1 MLPDIPPDAARP
13 SPQEE
18 TGEFQPPAGF
28 LMPGHR
34 PLPDYE
40 LIRQIG
46 KGGFGEVWMARAPGG
61 VKVAL
66 KFIHLGH
73 SIAHVEQRSLELIRD
88 VRHPNLMTYHGTW
101 VRDGYLIIAMELAD
115 KTLLNRLQEVYRQN
129 LPGIPRS
136 ELLPYLHDAAKG
148 IDYLNQIGIQHR
160 DIKPENLMV
169 VGGGIK
175 VGDFGLAKFLE
186 RSVVTASGSMTPAYA
201 APEFFHGQATKWS
214 DQYALAI
221 TYCQL
226 LANQMP
232 FEGSGAQIMAG
243 HLTQPP
249 NLTMLPSMD
258 RPIVARALAKQAT
271 QRWPNCQEFILRL
284 QTVSGSGSGV
294 IEIVPLVV
302 TPSPSPPP
310 SATPA
315 AIPVPA
321 APRAVPQFNSPTYQ
335 HTPPAE
341 VIKNV
346 INMKLVLIPSGS
358 FLMGAM
364 PGEIGSQVGESPQH
378 EVEISRPFYMGM
390 FAVLQR
396 EFDAIL
402 GSSENR
408 SYYRSSD
415 AGDNPVEKVSW
426 LQAVD
431 FCKKLSSLPEE
442 RHAGRYYRLPTEA
455 EWEYACRAGTNT
467 PFYFGESLTSLQA
480 NFDGNYPYGEGEIGP
495 SLGSTSKAGSYP
507 PNPFGLYDM
516 HGNVL
521 EWCADWFHPF
531 YYESSPPVDPPGPHG
546 SPENRRVLR
555 GGCFSSR
562 ADECRSAARHR
573 SSPTGRYRNHGFRVV
588 MEYLK

>member
-1 MLPDIPPDAARP
+1 MQPDTPATDVFKPPPRDLPSED
-13 SPQEE
+13 PQ
-18 TGEFQPPAGF
+18 TLSGF
-28 LMPGHR
+28 LMPGYR

-46 KGGFGEVWMARAPGG
+46 KGGFGEVWMAKAPGG

-129 LPGIPRS
+129 LPGIPRA
-136 ELLPYLHDAAKG
+136 ELLPYLADASKG
-148 IDYLNQIGIQHR
+148 VDYLNQVGIQHR
-160 DIKPENLMV
+160 DIKPENLMM

-249 NLTMLPSMD
+249 NLSMLPPMD

-271 QRWPNCQEFILRL
+271 QRWPNCVEFINRL
-284 QTVSGSGSGV
+284 QTVTSMNSPAV
-294 IEIVPLVV
+294 IEAMSVLSAPQVA
-302 TPSPSPPP
+302 PPH
-310 SATPA
+310 
-315 AIPVPA
+315 
-321 APRAVPQFNSPTYQ
+321 
-335 HTPPAE
+335 HTPTPLQALLAE
-341 VIKNV
+341 VIKNS
-346 INMKLVLIPSGS
+346 INMKFILIPAGQ
-358 FLMGAM
+358 FLMGAS
-364 PGEIGSQVGESPQH
+364 PGEYGSQVGESPQH
-378 EVEISRPFYMGM
+378 EVEITRPYYLGM
-390 FAVLQR
+390 FPVLQR
-396 EFDAIL
+396 EFDAVM
-402 GSSENR
+402 GSTENR

-415 AGDNPVEKVSW
+415 AGDFPVEKVSW
-426 LQAVD
+426 QQAVD
-431 FCKKLSSLPEE
+431 FCKRLSALPEE
-442 RHAGRYYRLPTEA
+442 RAAKRYYRLPTEA
-455 EWEYACRAGTNT
+455 EWEYACRAGTQT
-467 PFYFGESLTSLQA
+467 PFHFGDDLSSLQA
-480 NFDGNYPYGEGEIGP
+480 NFDGNFPYGDAPSGP
-495 SLGSTSKAGSYP
+495 AVGSTTKAGSYP
-507 PNPFGLYDM
+507 PNQFGLYDM

-521 EWCADWFHPF
+521 EWCQDWFHPY
-531 YYESSPPVDPPGPHG
+531 YYESSPKQDPPGPHS

-562 ADECRSAARHR
+562 GDECRASTRHR

-588 MEYLK
+588 LEYWE